1 MTTQQKQK
9 RRLLHHLPG
18 RRILLLLQ
26 RKSSLPLLLLLLFGG
41 FIGIVFF
48 AWSSGRPRKHG
59 ERSGITL
66 DPKCTAA
73 ASSLV
78 SSGINLLALDFD
90 ETIID
95 LHTNGIWNDTPNEL
109 STHVRPVFTC
119 LLNAAMER
127 GLHVAVVTFSEQENL
142 ISNVMEQ
149 KFPGHYIPVR
159 GWFDEEGGK
168 QVHIAEATKDIMSHM
183 QEEDIIMSEQT
194 TMLIDDD
201 RRNIKI
207 AVHEG
212 YPAIAFDPDNPWGLL
227 ENIRLFR
234 K

>member
-1 MTTQQKQK
+1 MNEMNTQQKQ
-9 RRLLHHLPG
+9 RSQLLHHLPG

-26 RKSSLPLLLLLLFGG
+26 RKISLPLLLLFGG

-48 AWSSGRPRKHG
+48 AWSSGWSIKFG
-59 ERSGITL
+59 ERSGSAA
-66 DPKCTAA
+66 DSRCTAA

-78 SSGINLLALDFD
+78 STGINLLALDFD

-95 LHTNGIWNDTPNEL
+95 LHTNGRWNGTPNDL
-109 STHVRPVFTC
+109 NMHVRPVFAC
-119 LLNAAMER
+119 LLNAAMDR
-127 GLHVAVVTFSEQENL
+127 GIHVAVVTFSEQEKL
-142 ISNVMEQ
+142 ISNVMKH
-149 KFPGHYIPVR
+149 KFPDHYIPVR

-168 QVHIAEATKDIMSHM
+168 QEHIAKATKDIISHM
-183 QEEDIIMSEQT
+183 QEDIIMSEKT

-201 RRNIKI
+201 RRNIEI
-207 AVHEG
+207 AVDKG